1 MALFAKRGTSM
12 KAIRTQVAISI
23 IKLAASLC
31 GFALVIAPWPLTD
44 EKPRPA

>member
-1 MALFAKRGTSM
+1 MTLFAKRGTSM

-31 GFALVIAPWPLTD
+31 GLALMIAPWPLAD
-44 EKPRPA
+44 RQP